1 MDERKEGAVV
11 MTLDQYCQMRYG
23 LGDSMPTKAQRNTVS
38 QMFREGRVKGAF
50 KSGRR
55 WLVDERRIDGK

>member
-1 MDERKEGAVV
+1 MVL
-11 MTLDQYCQMRYG
+11 TLDQYCRMRYG
-23 LGDSMPTKAQRNTVS
+23 LASDATPTKAQRNTVS

-55 WLVDERRIDGK
+55 WLVDERGIDGK

>member
-1 MDERKEGAVV
+1 MV

-23 LGDSMPTKAQRNTVS
+23 LGDKRPTKAQRNTVS
-38 QMFREGRVKGAF
+38 QMCRDGRVKAF

-55 WLVDERRIDGK
+55 WLVDEGRIDG

>member
-1 MDERKEGAVV
+1 MY
-11 MTLDQYCQMRYG
+11 MTLENYCRMRYG
-23 LGDSMPTKAQRNTVS
+23 LGEKEMPTKAQRNTVS

-55 WLVDERRIDGK
+55 WLIRMEV